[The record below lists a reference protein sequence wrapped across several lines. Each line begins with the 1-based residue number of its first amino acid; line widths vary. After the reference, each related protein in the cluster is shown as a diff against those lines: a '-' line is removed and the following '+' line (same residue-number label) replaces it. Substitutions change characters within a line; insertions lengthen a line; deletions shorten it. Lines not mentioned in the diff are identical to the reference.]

1 MDNYHIIEVVF
12 TDTVTAVTATG
23 LVQWDYGQYL
33 HIKGLTLN
41 TVSEVH
47 FSNSKE
53 KEAIVAVAVQEDD
66 YVKVQIPDVLLTKD
80 VPITAYIYTINETS
94 GETIRTIT
102 LNVVPRP
109 KPQNFSETYPDAEY
123 VLSDIINEVNAIK
136 QAEAEFETEMQQ
148 QQDDFEEY
156 ITGLVGSGMIDD
168 EQTATGTT
176 WSSSKINTEIQSTK
190 TTLEGEIGDLED
202 TVNTH
207 STSIG
212 QNASD
217 IEALE
222 GQMANAL
229 MKADIQDTSTATDK
243 LWSSDKV
250 NTEIESLEDQ
260 IAQAISDSKPN
271 NVQVDFT
278 IASYTTNTGKEG
290 TDLAYYA
297 DIDCEG
303 ATPDT
308 TTEGMEADITPDPD
322 VTTADDKGL
331 LTYTDIVEAN
341 KVRCYFSEQPASPYK
356 IKTITLTKVKKSSD
370 PQPAT
375 VALQVQNE
383 YTAAKLAKQQETLN
397 AQQESLNQQQAQFY
411 ETVVDEET
419 TRTDI
424 ELLKT
429 DVATLKE
436 DNLAIKGDL
445 STINDTVEDQQE
457 VDTETTA
464 QIMSLMSVGYAQTV
478 SYMALGNDPQPYAG
492 TYVSQAP
499 LFEYGHEYKK
509 GDLFQYEG
517 AMGFVKQD
525 HTSQET
531 WKPFSTG
538 TESLYGAR
546 PCPVNGIYPWTYNMA
561 VEKGMKVSYN
571 GVTYEAIQDAPD
583 CIWTPDS
590 VPAIFKVVE

>member
-1 MDNYHIIEVVF
+1 MDEYHVIEVVF
-12 TDTVTAVTATG
+12 TDTVMAITATG
-23 LVQWDYGQYL
+23 LTQWDYGQYL
-33 HIKGLTLN
+33 HIKGLALN

-53 KEAIVAVAVQEDD
+53 KEAIVGVAVQEDD
-66 YVKVQIPDVLLTKD
+66 YVKVQIPDVLLTKNVD
-80 VPITAYIYTINETS
+80 ITAYIYTVDGES

-102 LNVVPRP
+102 LKVVPRP

-123 VLSDIINEVNAIK
+123 VLSDVINAVN
-136 QAEAEFETEMQQ
+136 QMQEDQEAFEQQMQQTQQEFEDE
-148 QQDDFEEY
+148 
-156 ITGLVGSGMIDD
+156 ITGLIGQGLIDD
-168 EQTATGTT
+168 DQTSTGTT
-176 WSSSKINTEIQSTK
+176 WSSQKTNSEIQSVK
-190 TTLEGEIGDLED
+190 TTLEGEIDTLES

-217 IEALE
+217 IETLE
-222 GQMANAL
+222 TQMANAL
-229 MKADIQDTSTATDK
+229 MKADIKDTSTATDK

-260 IAQAISDSKPN
+260 IAQAISDIKPN

-308 TTEGMEADITPDPD
+308 TTEVMEADITPDPD

-356 IKTITLTKVKKSSD
+356 IKTITLTKAKKSSD

-383 YTAAKLAKQQETLN
+383 YTAAKLAKQAESLS
-397 AQQESLNQQQAQFY
+397 AQQTALNQQQEEFY
-411 ETVVDEET
+411 ATVVDEET

-429 DVATLKE
+429 DVASLKTDTTE
-436 DNLAIKGDL
+436 IKQ
-445 STINDTVEDQQE
+445 TVENFEQVMNMLVEDDKE
-457 VDTETTA
+457 VIE
-464 QIMSLMSVGYAQTV
+464 GAQTV
-478 SYMALGNDPQPYAG
+478 D
-492 TYVSQAP
+492 
-499 LFEYGHEYKK
+499 
-509 GDLFQYEG
+509 
-517 AMGFVKQD
+517 
-525 HTSQET
+525 
-531 WKPFSTG
+531 
-538 TESLYGAR
+538 
-546 PCPVNGIYPWTYNMA
+546 
-561 VEKGMKVSYN
+561 
-571 GVTYEAIQDAPD
+571 
-583 CIWTPDS
+583 
-590 VPAIFKVVE
+590 KVVE